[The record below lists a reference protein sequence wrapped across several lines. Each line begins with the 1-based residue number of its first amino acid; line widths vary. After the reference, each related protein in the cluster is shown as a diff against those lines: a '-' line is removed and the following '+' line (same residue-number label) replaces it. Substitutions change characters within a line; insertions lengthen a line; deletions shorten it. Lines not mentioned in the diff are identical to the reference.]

1 MNKDFILQ
9 RICIFSGKEIDPNS
23 EEQVINILRD
33 KFNIHLP
40 QRRTL
45 NESLTS
51 SCSEHEIINLILQ
64 YRTAS

>member
-9 RICIFSGKEIDPNS
+9 RICIFSGKELDPNS
-23 EEQVINILRD
+23 EVQVIDLLKD
-33 KFNIHLP
+33 KFNIYLP

-45 NESLTS
+45 DEALTS
-51 SCSEHEIINLILQ
+51 SGSDHEIIQLILQ

>member
-9 RICIFSGKEIDPNS
+9 RICIFSGKELDPNS
-23 EEQVINILRD
+23 EEQVIDLLKD
-33 KFNIHLP
+33 KFNIYLP

-45 NESLTS
+45 DEALTS
-51 SCSEHEIINLILQ
+51 SGSDHEIIQLILQ

>member
-23 EEQVINILRD
+23 EQQVINILKD
-33 KFNIHLP
+33 KFNIQLP

-51 SCSEHEIINLILQ
+51 SSSEHEVVSLILQ